1 MFEVLPEAALDH
13 LPTKM
18 LKLLHFHR
26 LAQET
31 SSLFL
36 FLFVYLY
43 SFILV
48 FFHLSFD
55 SISILTKYPRAG
67 LPPLPPMT
75 SSRYRSLAEAQSV
88 LCVVFFLFF
97 HILTPNL

>member
-1 MFEVLPEAALDH
+1 MPEAALDH

-26 LAQET
+26 LAQRP
-31 SSLFL
+31 LL